1 MSQAAVEVLQ
11 VQETIQAPVL
21 ILIQIQIHPTVP
33 VAPITATIAAK
44 AIEVAHLLNHVHLK
58 VVKDSSIAPQQV
70 PRAHFP
76 RDQIYH

>member
-21 ILIQIQIHPTVP
+21 ILIQIHPTVP